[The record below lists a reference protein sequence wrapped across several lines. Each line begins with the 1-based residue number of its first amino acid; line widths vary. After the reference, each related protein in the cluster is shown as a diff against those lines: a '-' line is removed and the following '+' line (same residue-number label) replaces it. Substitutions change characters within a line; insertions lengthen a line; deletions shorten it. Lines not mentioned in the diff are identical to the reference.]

1 MLSVLMF
8 TGESEVQAR
17 RKTLSIL
24 QDETR
29 RVFDSARDLSMAY
42 SLLLGGR
49 KTDLQNTFAKIRKAE
64 DDAESYRRA
73 LTRELAEV
81 GTLMMNREDILR
93 AAYNVEEIAGFVNGI
108 AFRLSFIEL
117 KVLKKGKI
125 LDDFKDLLEMAV
137 ESVQRLMEMVRALSI
152 NPASAIETA
161 NSIQKLERQVDDKYR
176 AVIVSLMKLDS
187 FKDVIVLKDI
197 VERVE
202 DLSDRCLSAA
212 DSITIVA
219 LGL

>member
-1 MLSVLMF
+1 MF

-17 RKTLSIL
+17 RKTLSVL

-29 RVFDSARDLSMAY
+29 RVLDSVRDLSAAY
-42 SLLLGGR
+42 TLLLTGK
-49 KTDLQNTFAKIRKAE
+49 KTELQSTFAKIRKAE
-64 DDAESYRRA
+64 DDAEGYRRA

-93 AAYNVEEIAGFVNGI
+93 AAYSVEEMAGFVSGI
-108 AFRLSFIEL
+108 AFRLSFIKPE
-117 KVLKKGKI
+117 VLKRGK
-125 LDDFKDLLEMAV
+125 LVDDLKSLIEMAV
-137 ESVQRLMEMVRALSI
+137 ESVQRLSEMVRALSI
-152 NPASAIETA
+152 NPASALETA
-161 NSIQKLERQVDDKYR
+161 NHIQKLERQIDDEYR
-176 AVIVSLMKLDS
+176 TIIVGLMKLDS
-187 FKDVIVLKDI
+187 IKDVMILKDI

-202 DLSDRCLSAA
+202 GLSDLCLTAS

>member
-1 MLSVLMF
+1 MF

-17 RKTLSIL
+17 RKTLSVL

-29 RVFDSARDLSMAY
+29 RVLDSVRDLSTAY
-42 SLLLGGR
+42 TLLLSGK
-49 KTDLQNTFAKIRKAE
+49 KTELLSTFAKIRKAE
-64 DDAESYRRA
+64 DDAEGFRRA

-93 AAYNVEEIAGFVNGI
+93 AAYSVEEIAGFVSGI
-108 AFRLSFIEL
+108 AFRLSFIKPE
-117 KVLKKGKI
+117 VLKRGKLI
-125 LDDFKDLLEMAV
+125 DDLKSLIDMAV
-137 ESVQRLMEMVRALSI
+137 ESVQRLSEMVRALSI
-152 NPASAIETA
+152 NPASALETA
-161 NSIQKLERQVDDKYR
+161 NHIQKLERKIDDEYR
-176 AVIVSLMKLDS
+176 TIIVGLMKLDS
-187 FKDVIVLKDI
+187 FKDVMMLKDI

-202 DLSDRCLSAA
+202 GLSDLCLTAS

>member
-1 MLSVLMF
+1 MF

-42 SLLLGGR
+42 SLLLAG
-49 KTDLQNTFAKIRKAE
+49 KKEELQSTFAKIRKAE

-81 GTLMMNREDILR
+81 GTLIMNREDMLR
-93 AAYNVEEIAGFVNGI
+93 AAYNVEEIAGFVVGI
-108 AFRLSFIEL
+108 AFRLSIVDM
-117 KVLKKGKI
+117 KVLKKGKM
-125 LDDFKDLLEMAV
+125 LDDFKQLLDMAV

-161 NSIQKLERQVDDKYR
+161 NNIQKLERQIDDKYR
-176 AVIVSLMKLDS
+176 ALVASLMKLES
-187 FKDVIVLKDI
+187 FKDVLMLKDI

>member
-1 MLSVLMF
+1 MF

-17 RKTLSIL
+17 RKTLSVL

-29 RVFDSARDLSMAY
+29 RVFDSARDLSSAY
-42 SLLLGGR
+42 SLLLSG
-49 KTDLQNTFAKIRKAE
+49 KKKELQNAFAKIGKAE
-64 DDAESYRRA
+64 DDAEAFRRA

-93 AAYNVEEIAGFVNGI
+93 AAYNIEEIAGYLTGI
-108 AFRLSFIEL
+108 AFRLSFVKLET
-117 KVLKKGKI
+117 LKKGK
-125 LDDFKDLLEMAV
+125 LVDDLKGLIDMAV
-137 ESVQRLMEMVRALSI
+137 ESVQRLNEMVRALSI

-161 NSIQKLERQVDDKYR
+161 NHIQKLERQIDDKYR
-176 AVIVSLMKLDS
+176 SVVVSMMKIKS
-187 FKDVIVLKDI
+187 IKDVIMLKDI

-202 DLSDRCLSAA
+202 GLSDLCLSAA

-219 LGL
+219 FGL

>member
-1 MLSVLMF
+1 MF

-17 RKTLSIL
+17 RKTLSVL

-29 RVFDSARDLSMAY
+29 RVLDSVRDLSSAY
-42 SLLLGGR
+42 TLLLEGK
-49 KTDLQNTFAKIRKAE
+49 KTELQSAFAKIRKAE
-64 DDAESYRRA
+64 DDAEGYRRA

-93 AAYNVEEIAGFVNGI
+93 AAYSVEEIAGFVSGI
-108 AFRLSFIEL
+108 AFRLSFIKPEVLKRGKLVEEL
-117 KVLKKGKI
+117 K
-125 LDDFKDLLEMAV
+125 DLIEMAV
-137 ESVQRLMEMVRALSI
+137 ESVQRLSEMVRALSI
-152 NPASAIETA
+152 NPASALETA
-161 NSIQKLERQVDDKYR
+161 NYIQKLERQIDDEYR
-176 AVIVSLMKLDS
+176 TIVVGLMKLDS
-187 FKDVIVLKDI
+187 IKDVMMLKDI

-202 DLSDRCLSAA
+202 GLSDLCLTAS

>member
-1 MLSVLMF
+1 MF

-17 RKTLSIL
+17 RKTLSVL

-29 RVFDSARDLSMAY
+29 RVLDSVRDLSTAY
-42 SLLLGGR
+42 TLLLTGK
-49 KTDLQNTFAKIRKAE
+49 KTELQATFAKIRKAE

-93 AAYNVEEIAGFVNGI
+93 AAYSVEEIAGFVTGI
-108 AFRLSFIEL
+108 AFRLSFI
-117 KVLKKGKI
+117 KPSVLKRGKLTDNLKALI
-125 LDDFKDLLEMAV
+125 EMAV
-137 ESVQRLMEMVRALSI
+137 ESVQRLTEMVRALSI
-152 NPASAIETA
+152 NPASALETA
-161 NSIQKLERQVDDKYR
+161 NHIQKLERKIDDEYR
-176 AVIVSLMKLDS
+176 SIIVGLMKLDS
-187 FKDVIVLKDI
+187 FKDVMMLKDI

-202 DLSDRCLSAA
+202 GLSDLCLTAS